1 MASAEAA
8 ELAVEVAYSPRAGEV
23 DLCELTVPE
32 GATLADAINA
42 SGLLERHAELDLA
55 TLKVGLW
62 GRLRPLETPLRMHDR
77 VEVYRPLMI
86 DPKEA
91 RRVRQRG
98 QRSR

>member
-1 MASAEAA
+1 MASAEGG
-8 ELAVEVAYSPRAGEV
+8 ELAIAVAYSPRAGAI
-23 DLCELTVPE
+23 DLCELTVQE